1 MNKLNVIG
9 VDLAK
14 NVIQV
19 SVLSPSNREL
29 RNSALTRRKFAEFL
43 GRQPAS
49 LVAFEA
55 CATSHYW
62 ARVAL
67 RHGHEVK
74 IIPAKAVFP
83 FRQGHKTDENDA
95 LAVAEAARRPNVKL
109 APLKTVEQQGM
120 QAVQRSRELLVHE
133 RVALSNHLRGL
144 LMEFGIVIPQGFAS
158 LYRLLPEILE
168 DGENELPDLYRPTL
182 NLLYGR
188 LCGLRED
195 LERLNIEI
203 ESLVQNNPVCR
214 RLTALE
220 GIGPI
225 GSVLLYA
232 TLGTGEAFANGRQ
245 FSAYLGL
252 TPKQFSSGG
261 KVNLVGISK
270 RVANRRLRAVLIQG
284 ARAYVYH
291 MKEPKTTK
299 DRWLWAI
306 VERSGKCKAA
316 VALANKNVRTAWAML
331 TPVNRLLLEVIEPDA
346 RGETVFTVGF
356 TFPGL
361 DSGFRIALVA
371 FQHFPHG
378 PSESLPVS
386 RIQAER
392 PGLALEELLVLRCRH
407 VVLEGRNQV
416 GNGRQGGVQHIGFI
430 IRQVGRKLLHD
441 QFKCVV
447 LAILHDTLGS
457 HQALDDGLDRYTPS

>member
-1 MNKLNVIG
+1 MNQLNVIG

-43 GRQPAS
+43 ARQRPS
-49 LVAFEA
+49 RVAFEA
-55 CATSHYW
+55 CATAHYW
-62 ARVAL
+62 ARTAQ
-67 RHGHEVK
+67 RHGHQVK
-74 IIPAKAVFP
+74 IIPAKVVAP
-83 FRQGHKTDENDA
+83 FRQGHKTDQNDA
-95 LAVAEAARRPNVKL
+95 LAVAEAASRPNVKL

-120 QAVQRSRELLVHE
+120 QAIQRSRELLVHE

-144 LMEFGIVIPQGFAS
+144 LMEFGIVIPQGFAA
-158 LYRLLPEILE
+158 LHRRIPEALE

-188 LCGLRED
+188 LCDLRD
-195 LERLNIEI
+195 DIKRLNSEI
-203 ESLVQNNPVCR
+203 QMLVQQNPVCQ

-220 GIGPI
+220 GVGPI
-225 GSVLLYA
+225 SAVLLYA

-270 RVANRRLRAVLIQG
+270 RVANKRLRAVLIQG
-284 ARAYVYH
+284 ARAYVYR

-306 VERSGKCKAA
+306 IERSGHCKAA

-331 TPVNRLLLEVIEPDA
+331 T
-346 RGETVFTVGF
+346 
-356 TFPGL
+356 
-361 DSGFRIALVA
+361 
-371 FQHFPHG
+371 QHTEYQRYP
-378 PSESLPVS
+378 
-386 RIQAER
+386 
-392 PGLALEELLVLRCRH
+392 LA
-407 VVLEGRNQV
+407 
-416 GNGRQGGVQHIGFI
+416 
-430 IRQVGRKLLHD
+430 
-441 QFKCVV
+441 
-447 LAILHDTLGS
+447 A
-457 HQALDDGLDRYTPS
+457 